1 MSRTQ
6 TAALA
11 TFISLVSFFV
21 FAFPFNAKAQTPSC
35 TLIADP
41 VIAMSGQSVTLS
53 LISSNATA
61 ASVDQDVGLIG
72 INGSKSTTV
81 TSTKTFTATVT
92 NANSTATCSA
102 TVTVQASSQDSSGGS
117 GGGGGGGSGL
127 QTLQSLVQTA
137 AGLMQLQSA
146 LGGNNTANSMCNP
159 WYPQCACNMVPGPKG
174 KCVGGKNTANCQ
186 PGVCVNTTN
195 GYTTPGICPAQNK
208 CQGVTSGGGQGN
220 LSGAQS
226 GLAGGLQG
234 LSSVLQGLQGLMG
247 GGGGGSSGGV
257 SGSGAY
263 PTGCTQ
269 YYYTATTT
277 SDPCAIFQPNL
288 VSDSFTDVIQ
298 PGISNSLL
306 DALGGNTNTN
316 TNSNTNANI
325 STVLNQLT
333 NPSPQNTL
341 SGTNTGQLQN
351 NLSGDVRLG
360 SAGATVFANLKQ
372 GLTEI
377 SGFFGGNTF
386 DGQTSQSALSRVCT
400 SRPWSASN
408 FVASISPDS
417 FFDNLCRRAGYQVG
431 QVTQTNPVPR
441 NTGFTTNTTPTP
453 IPTAISTG
461 PYIPPEAD
469 IRAEPSS
476 VRLGTRTYIFWNS
489 RGVSSCA
496 VTGPSFSQNTL
507 SGAGATV
514 PITGPTV
521 FKIDCLAMN
530 ASTTVSDSVTVNLAI

>member
-1 MSRTQ
+1 
-6 TAALA
+6 
-11 TFISLVSFFV
+11 
-21 FAFPFNAKAQTPSC
+21 
-35 TLIADP
+35 
-41 VIAMSGQSVTLS
+41 MSGQSVTLS

-102 TVTVQASSQDSSGGS
+102 TVTVQTSSQDSGGGS

-146 LGGNNTANSMCNP
+146 LGGSNAQNAT
-159 WYPQCACNMVPGPKG
+159 QCANVLVECPCGYVHGSKRCNRFVGQQGNNHRCGVGTCRNSTNGFQTQGQCEAKG
-174 KCVGGKNTANCQ
+174 LCVG
-186 PGVCVNTTN
+186 
-195 GYTTPGICPAQNK
+195 Y
-208 CQGVTSGGGQGN
+208 TSGGGQGN
-220 LSGAQS
+220 LGGAQS

-257 SGSGAY
+257 SGAGVY
-263 PTGCTQ
+263 PTGCAQ

-360 SAGATVFANLKQ
+360 TAGATVFANLKQ

-408 FVASISPDS
+408 FIASISPDS

-431 QVTQTNPVPR
+431 QVTQTAPVPR
-441 NTGFTTNTTPTP
+441 NTDFTTNTTPTP

-461 PYIPPEAD
+461 PYIPPEVD
-469 IRAEPSS
+469 IRVEPSS

-521 FKIDCLAMN
+521 FKIDCLATN